1 MEFGRDFVT
10 ILYNNNLTCKSL
22 IAFDSLISN
31 FISITVINLIFSSL
45 TCFFL
50 QDGDRGYL
58 EGLASR
64 YADLFSTHYG
74 DVLAHLE
81 DLRKTEVAESM
92 SRNQPSITHQDNLN
106 VNGTN
111 VGQGMTTSVSQP
123 LYVPGKYLVS

>member
-1 MEFGRDFVT
+1 M
-10 ILYNNNLTCKSL
+10 SL
-22 IAFDSLISN
+22 
-31 FISITVINLIFSSL
+31 SL

-50 QDGDRGYL
+50 QDGERGYL

-81 DLRKTEVAESM
+81 DLRKIEVAESM
-92 SRNQPSITHQDNLN
+92 SRNQSSNSNHDNPN

-123 LYVPGKYLVS
+123 LYVPGKYLVGDQFKKKKSTVRSL